1 MATATA
7 IYKRG
12 VLHPTTRL
20 DLPEDTLVAILPLKE
35 YQQLVS
41 ERVARFQ
48 ILDDIRRRM
57 PDLPAEEVE
66 ADVAQAIA
74 AVRRG
79 QADAADRP

>member
-1 MATATA
+1 MVTVTA

-41 ERVARFQ
+41 EREARFQ

-66 ADVAQAIA
+66 QDVTQAIA

-79 QADAADRP
+79 ETDAAGRP